1 MKVKSQPDIAKPSK
15 LAPDDDRAEKLVV
28 CKDLDDILS
37 EFTELSYNKTEL
49 LLRWKGFNGGCK
61 CSRPVNIFRRKDK
74 DSKNQSSSFRHL

>member
-37 EFTELSYNKTEL
+37 EFTEDKSENVKINLTNIIKST
-49 LLRWKGFNGGCK
+49 FFC
-61 CSRPVNIFRRKDK
+61 CSLAEMNLEKK
-74 DSKNQSSSFRHL
+74 